1 MILSFFKRAEQGWI
15 IFWTKVAAIL
25 AVGNIKRSEL
35 KPSCIHIVRI
45 TMWDFQENGD
55 KIEGNIIKLLSIKEL
70 KCTCISTDWTNS
82 THLDSI
88 EFVSIDYNFPFYRFD
103 GVWCVIQILR
113 LKNMLKWLSVTVQIF
128 EHGFT
133 NIWFLEHKRSRRS
146 LCLGIEG
153 WQTWKFGKWGL
164 QLGTLVIQAVIW
176 VDIPEFGK
184 IQGNPWKETN
194 SKIGNWQFEE

>member
-1 MILSFFKRAEQGWI
+1 MSGHAS
-15 IFWTKVAAIL
+15 KVAQFRQSQNLDHHIL
-25 AVGNIKRSEL
+25 TFGTS
-35 KPSCIHIVRI
+35 S
-45 TMWDFQENGD
+45 F
-55 KIEGNIIKLLSIKEL
+55 
-70 KCTCISTDWTNS
+70 ISP

-164 QLGTLVIQAVIW
+164 QLGMLVIQAVIL

-184 IQGNPWKETN
+184 IQDFVKRN
-194 SKIGNWQFEE
+194 SKNTWFTHL